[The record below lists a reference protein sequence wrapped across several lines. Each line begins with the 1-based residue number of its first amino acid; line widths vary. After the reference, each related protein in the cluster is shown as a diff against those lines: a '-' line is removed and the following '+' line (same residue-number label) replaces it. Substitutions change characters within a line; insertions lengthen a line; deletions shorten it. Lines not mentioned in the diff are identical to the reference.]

1 MNYFEHLW
9 GAGYTAIVPIIPPNA
24 PISER
29 SNLFRRIAAGKDD
42 RGKVPGIR
50 WPDGNWSGFDWMPYE
65 ADERDIQRWHDMGA
79 GTGLKTGH
87 GIALIDAD
95 TLDENR
101 AAAILKT
108 VRQHFGDLPI
118 RIGRYPKA
126 GYVIACDDT
135 PYMRVEFGEQGE
147 KRERVEILSNG
158 RQFVAHGLHPSGT
171 EYKWVRPLPPKDQLK
186 RVSRQELEAFMADL
200 KQALPNASEI
210 ATEGAEAIVDQAA
223 LKGDLTTVT
232 KAVNATPNTSEHFPS
247 RESYRDYGYAIK
259 AALPDHPN
267 EALDLFQSWCARWQD
282 GENDPRLVEA
292 DWRRMKPPYRIGAE
306 RIYRLADETNNGGFD
321 RAEQWFD
328 EKAAAEQTQ
337 IPKTSEAFL
346 GSNDGAVASNAGNYA
361 FEDFSD
367 AADKALHSGGV
378 PLIKGL
384 LDQGAMSILYGD
396 SNVGKTFVAMDLAY
410 HIATGRSYGG
420 MKTAGGLVVYVASEG
435 GLAARK
441 RLAALRSKYGGEN
454 VAFLLLAYPLNL
466 RDAKADIGPFI
477 EALRAV
483 RIDRGPIALVVLDTL
498 SRVMAGGDENS
509 SVDMGALV
517 RHFDAIRASIGTHL
531 MVVHHTGKDKARGAR
546 GHSLLRAATDTELE
560 VAEGVISVTKQRD
573 QDKAWSA
580 AFTLAS
586 VVLGVDGEGDPVTSC
601 TVALDLRPE
610 RARKAELTEEETR
623 VHEALMRASDVLD
636 GTGEEGAKAGE
647 KGVSA
652 AEIAEAY
659 GMAYDDV
666 TRNKLRFHLRNMLL
680 KGAIRKVGKRN
691 FADNMSEKV

>member
-9 GAGYTAIVPIIPPNA
+9 GAGYTALVPIIPPNA
-24 PISER
+24 PISDR
-29 SNLFRRIAAGKDD
+29 SNLARRIAAGKDD

-50 WPDGNWSGFDWMPYE
+50 WPDGSWSGLDWLPYT

-79 GTGLKTGH
+79 GTGIKTGH

-95 TLDENR
+95 TLDEAK
-101 AAAILKT
+101 AATILKT
-108 VRQHFGDLPI
+108 VKQHFGDLPI

-135 PYMRVEFGEQGE
+135 PYMRIEFGEHGE

-158 RQFVAHGLHPSGT
+158 RQFVAHGLHPSGA
-171 EYKWVRPLPPKDQLK
+171 EYKWVRPLPHKDQLK
-186 RVSRQELEAFMADL
+186 RVSRQQLEAFMADL
-200 KQALPNASEI
+200 RTALPNTSEV
-210 ATEGAEAIVDQAA
+210 ATEGAEAVVDQAA
-223 LKGDLTTVT
+223 LKGDIATIT

-247 RESYRDYGYAIK
+247 RESYRDFGYAIK

-267 EALDLFQSWCARWQD
+267 EALALFQDWCARWQD

-306 RIYRLADETNNGGFD
+306 RIYRLATEIGNGDFN

-328 EKAAAEQTQ
+328 EKVAAEQPP
-337 IPKTSEAFL
+337 ILKTSEAFFVPD
-346 GSNDGAVASNAGNYA
+346 GSTGASHSEGAGRYA
-361 FEDFSD
+361 FEDFGA
-367 AADKALHSGGV
+367 AADKALSSGGV

-410 HIATGRSYGG
+410 HVATGKPYGG
-420 MKTAGGLVVYVASEG
+420 LKTAGGLVVYVASEG

-441 RLAALRSKYGGEN
+441 RLAALRGKYGGEN
-454 VAFLLLAYPLNL
+454 VSFLLLAYPLNL
-466 RDAKADIGPFI
+466 RDTKADISPFI
-477 EALRAV
+477 EALRAI

-517 RHFDAIRASIGTHL
+517 RHFDAIRAGVGSHL

-586 VVLGVDGEGDPVTSC
+586 VVLGLDGEGDPVTSC
-601 TVALDLRPE
+601 TVGLDLRPE
-610 RARKAELTEEETR
+610 RARKAELTDEEKR
-623 VHEALMRASDVLD
+623 VQEALRKALDAKD
-636 GTGEEGAKAGE
+636 GTDG
-647 KGVSA
+647 KGDERRA
-652 AEIAEAY
+652 ALAEIEQAY
-659 GMAYDDV
+659 TILHDNVG
-666 TRNKLRFHLRNMLL
+666 REKIRFHLRNLIL
-680 KGAIRKVGKRN
+680 KGVVGRIGRDKY
-691 FADNMSEKV
+691 ADILS

>member
-1 MNYFEHLW
+1 MNYFEALW
-9 GAGYTAIVPIIPPNA
+9 GTGYTALVPIIPPNA

-29 SNLFRRIAAGKDD
+29 SNLARRIAAGKDD

-50 WPDGNWSGFDWMPYE
+50 WPDGNWSGFDWMHYA
-65 ADERDIQRWHDMGA
+65 ADERDIERWHAMGA
-79 GTGLKTGH
+79 GTGIKTGH
-87 GIALIDAD
+87 GLALIDAD
-95 TLDENR
+95 TLDEGR
-101 AAAILKT
+101 AATILKT

-135 PYMRVEFGEQGE
+135 PYMRVEFGP
-147 KRERVEILSNG
+147 KDRRERVEILSNG

-171 EYKWVRPLPPKDQLK
+171 EYRWVRSLPPKDQLK
-186 RVSRQELEAFMADL
+186 KVSREQLEAFLSDL
-200 KQALPNASEI
+200 RTALPEASEI
-210 ATEGAEAIVDQAA
+210 ATEGVEAVVDQAA
-223 LKGDLTTVT
+223 LKGDLATIM

-267 EALDLFQSWCARWQD
+267 EALALFQDWCARWQD

-306 RIYRLADETNNGGFD
+306 RIYRLAAETSNGGFD

-328 EKAAAEQTQ
+328 EKIAAEQT
-337 IPKTSEAFL
+337 PFSKTSEAFL
-346 GSNDGAVASNAGNYA
+346 GPNGAGVGGAEGRYN
-361 FEDFSD
+361 FEDFGA

-410 HIATGRSYGG
+410 HVATGKPYGG

-441 RLAALRSKYGGEN
+441 RLAALRNKYGGEN

-466 RDAKADIGPFI
+466 RDVKADIGPFI
-477 EALRAV
+477 EAVRAI
-483 RIDRGPIALVVLDTL
+483 RSERGPVALVVLDTL

-517 RHFDAIRASIGTHL
+517 RHFDAIRAGVGSHL

-586 VVLGVDGEGDPVTSC
+586 VVLGVDGDGDPVTSC
-601 TVALDLRPE
+601 TVALDLRPD
-610 RARKAELTEEETR
+610 RTRKADLTEEEKR
-623 VHEALMRASDVLD
+623 VHEALRKALDVQD
-636 GTGEEGAKAGE
+636 GTDEEGAKVGQQGA
-647 KGVSA
+647 SA
-652 AEIAEAY
+652 AAIAEAY
-659 GMAYDDV
+659 GMTYDDV
-666 TRNKLRFHLRNMLL
+666 SRNKLRFHLRNMLL
-680 KGAIRKVGKRN
+680 KGAIRKVGKRD
-691 FADNMSEKV
+691 FADNMS